1 MMRYTVKQ
9 AGGDEETSTN
19 TNQNP
24 PDATETMDKK
34 SYLPGQRN
42 PLKDAALGGGIG
54 GLLGTALGYLYGHRG
69 RWLAYDAI
77 AGGAGGA
84 GLGYMVGSSANK
96 DVKDTKQRTEAATD
110 NTNGYGFD
118 VKAQRTTD
126 KALRYARKEQEK
138 TSKYLNDANDKGGIL
153 TLGDHVKG
161 AWTGD
166 FEKPDSLYARYN
178 QLHVADLARDLHVSP
193 ETARTISRTMG
204 PTKFLSLLSIPRLIR
219 TLKGDAGPIGT
230 NIDKLMDNSGLRF
243 DEVQNRWVPKTKF

>member
-9 AGGDEETSTN
+9 AGGDEETTTN

-84 GLGYMVGSSANK
+84 GIGYVVGSSANK
-96 DVKDTKQRTEAATD
+96 DISKMTEPPKGSAEAATLRRERQERID
-110 NTNGYGFD
+110 RANWEDKHKEHLDIEEHGGHANPVKRLVFAIKGYD
-118 VKAQRTTD
+118 QDSYENAKKLDADAIKETTRIVKSNFGGP
-126 KALRYARKEQEK
+126 Y
-138 TSKYLNDANDKGGIL
+138 GIL
-153 TLGDHVKG
+153 M
-161 AWTGD
+161 
-166 FEKPDSLYARYN
+166 P
-178 QLHVADLARDLHVSP
+178 
-193 ETARTISRTMG
+193 
-204 PTKFLSLLSIPRLIR
+204 
-219 TLKGDAGPIGT
+219 
-230 NIDKLMDNSGLRF
+230 
-243 DEVQNRWVPKTKF
+243 

>member
-9 AGGDEETSTN
+9 AGGDEETATN

-84 GLGYMVGSSANK
+84 GIGYMVGSSSNK
-96 DVKDTKQRTEAATD
+96 DVD
-110 NTNGYGFD
+110 NNSNKKSEYSVAGGENIVRQQEHD
-118 VKAQRTTD
+118 AKKEWEEGVK
-126 KALRYARKEQEK
+126 E
-138 TSKYLNDANDKGGIL
+138 
-153 TLGDHVKG
+153 
-161 AWTGD
+161 
-166 FEKPDSLYARYN
+166 YN
-178 QLHVADLARDLHVSP
+178 QINAEGGF
-193 ETARTISRTMG
+193 ETDPGKVGLFRAFRNKMR
-204 PTKFLSLLSIPRLIR
+204 
-219 TLKGDAGPIGT
+219 KGWHEHQNFSNASSYEEALQKKQE
-230 NIDKLMDNSGLRF
+230 NIKLMETMKSRSIIPYPG
-243 DEVQNRWVPKTKF
+243 V